1 MRLRQ
6 KRLHLLAGDK
16 RYSLRRVAAAAGI
29 HPSHLSRI
37 ERGDSVSLSEE
48 KLVALAR
55 ELSESPDEILA
66 LSGKVASDILAA
78 ILERPGFFVPLIR
91 GGANG
96 ASFRPA
102 AGVSEGEHRLL
113 ETRFNDAQRMTRA
126 GSWDRDLATGKNF
139 WSDEMFRLF
148 GHEPGAADPTL
159 DFFLDHVCP
168 EDRPKVLAARQALLA
183 GPGEVEYR
191 FRFRR
196 TDGLERLAQVR
207 AETEFSPNGIPL
219 RLRGTLCD
227 VTEHL
232 TAVRQARDLACF
244 PRENPNPILRVG
256 GDGVVEYA
264 NPAAKALLSLAERT
278 RIDDHGP
285 CRELADLIRSA
296 LERDDRREADLW
308 VARRCFQF
316 VAAPCPEHGCANVY
330 GMDITRRVQAESA
343 LRRSQDELTARVAER
358 TRELAEANRLLA
370 GRLAEVQK
378 MGKALAESER
388 KYRGLVFGLEVG
400 ILTASGDGRVDM
412 VNPKG
417 LALLGLSEE
426 TILGRPAS
434 GLPLDFFRAD
444 GSPLRPEDAPL
455 ARVLLTGEPLR
466 EVTAGVRRPGRDD
479 LSWVSFSVIPEHDA
493 RGNLSRLTAVF
504 SDVGE
509 WLRMEKE
516 LLESRERFQFLY
528 RHFPQP
534 TCVFRLDK
542 GDFVLAEANR
552 AAFTAGR
559 GRLEGLLGRRAGEIF
574 AKMPEIY
581 LSLWTAFE
589 GRRSLQRRIDIP
601 VPDALPAPH
610 DVSFVFVPP
619 DMVMVQ
625 AVDLA
630 DGGTPETPGR
640 EAP

>member
-1 MRLRQ
+1 
-6 KRLHLLAGDK
+6 
-16 RYSLRRVAAAAGI
+16 
-29 HPSHLSRI
+29 
-37 ERGDSVSLSEE
+37 
-48 KLVALAR
+48 
-55 ELSESPDEILA
+55 
-66 LSGKVASDILAA
+66 VASDILAA

-191 FRFRR
+191 FRSGAR
-196 TDGLERLAQVR
+196 TAWNAWTRSGRDGILPGRIPCVCA
-207 AETEFSPNGIPL
+207 APCATSPNPHG
-219 RLRGTLCD
+219 
-227 VTEHL
+227 
-232 TAVRQARDLACF
+232 RQAGPGPGLLS
-244 PRENPNPILRVG
+244 PGNPNPILRVG

-264 NPAAKALLSLAERT
+264 NPAAKTLLSLAERT

-330 GMDITRRVQAESA
+330 SGIRPHPPGPGRAA

-434 GLPLDFFRAD
+434 GLPLDFFLAD

-466 EVTAGVRRPGRDD
+466 EVRRGAAAWTRRPVLGLVQRDPGTRRPGQ
-479 LSWVSFSVIPEHDA
+479 SVAPDSGVLG
-493 RGNLSRLTAVF
+493 RR
-504 SDVGE
+504 E
-509 WLRMEKE
+509 WLRRKRSCGKPGT
-516 LLESRERFQFLY
+516 LPVPY
-528 RHFPQP
+528 RHFPRP
-534 TCVFRLDK
+534 PACSAWTRGFR
-542 GDFVLAEANR
+542 
-552 AAFTAGR
+552 
-559 GRLEGLLGRRAGEIF
+559 
-574 AKMPEIY
+574 
-581 LSLWTAFE
+581 
-589 GRRSLQRRIDIP
+589 
-601 VPDALPAPH
+601 
-610 DVSFVFVPP
+610 
-619 DMVMVQ
+619 
-625 AVDLA
+625 
-630 DGGTPETPGR
+630 PGR
-640 EAP
+640 ATGPPSPPQDV